1 MPSLTLNHLKI
12 RTRFLL
18 LLVLFL
24 TGFLLYGGWSFRT
37 LDSLKVNGPLY
48 QRIVQSK
55 DLIADVL
62 PPPEYI
68 IESYL
73 VSLQL
78 VSASGKT
85 EQDRLVERLKALKKD
100 YDDRHVYWSRE
111 TLEPELAAL
120 LLKSSYEPAMAFYS
134 LAFDQLIP
142 AVRADN
148 REAINA
154 TTLRINQAY
163 DSHRTAIDKV
173 VAMSIQRAAQDEAGA
188 KDSIRSA
195 MTLLLLI
202 LAGSVGVCLGVAWLI
217 TRSILGPLNQAV
229 GVVKTFAAGDLRTQF
244 NADGRD
250 EFAQLLQA
258 LQEMQAKLVTLVSGV
273 REGSN
278 QVAVASAEIAQ
289 GNQDLSNRTE
299 SQASAL
305 QQTAASM
312 EELGSVMNQH
322 TDTARQASIL
332 AQKASSTAMQGGQV
346 VAQVVD
352 TMRGINEAS
361 RKIADIISVIDG
373 IAFQTNILALNAAVE
388 AARAGEQG
396 RGFAVVASE
405 VRSLAG
411 RSAEAAREIKA
422 LITASVERVAQGSQ
436 LVDRAGHTMTD
447 VVASIQQGTDLISV
461 ISSASAEQTAG
472 VNQITEAVTHMDQ
485 ATQQNAALVEQMA
498 AAAQSL
504 RSLSQELVGRVAM
517 FGVDKTATTAKRA
530 TAPLALPSAGAAQK
544 ETTWESF

>member
-1 MPSLTLNHLKI
+1 
-12 RTRFLL
+12 
-18 LLVLFL
+18 
-24 TGFLLYGGWSFRT
+24 
-37 LDSLKVNGPLY
+37 
-48 QRIVQSK
+48 
-55 DLIADVL
+55 
-62 PPPEYI
+62 
-68 IESYL
+68 
-73 VSLQL
+73 
-78 VSASGKT
+78 
-85 EQDRLVERLKALKKD
+85 
-100 YDDRHVYWSRE
+100 
-111 TLEPELAAL
+111 
-120 LLKSSYEPAMAFYS
+120 
-134 LAFDQLIP
+134 
-142 AVRADN
+142 
-148 REAINA
+148 
-154 TTLRINQAY
+154 
-163 DSHRTAIDKV
+163 
-173 VAMSIQRAAQDEAGA
+173 MSIQRAAQDEAGA

-202 LAGSVGVCLGVAWLI
+202 LVGSVGVCLGVAWLI

-229 GVVKTFAAGDLRTQF
+229 SVVKTFAAGDLRTHF

-312 EELGSVMNQH
+312 EELGSVMNQNA
-322 TDTARQASIL
+322 DTAHQASML

-411 RSAEAAREIKA
+411 RSAEAARDIKA
-422 LITASVERVAQGSQ
+422 LITTSVERVAQGSQ
-436 LVDRAGHTMTD
+436 LVDRAGNTMTE
-447 VVASIQQGTDLISV
+447 VVASIQQVTDLISV

-517 FGVDKTATTAKRA
+517 FGVDKAATTSRLAK
-530 TAPLALPSAGAAQK
+530 APLALPSAGAAQK